1 MEAMQRKSNK
11 RTASS
16 DESETSANQHQETDD
31 TSKAKARKPSMST
44 QKGMIAV
51 IFLSTAALG
60 RNVWKIGAAKPK
72 TWWILLS
79 FVASPVGLAVSVA
92 LSSKVKP
99 HQRMIALAA
108 LSAVLGNVFPKFISV
123 FLVCSGMVWF
133 GLSTRTAPPA
143 KQNGGSNNRG
153 QSLTA
158 MAAIAMTLSLLMEN
172 FFIWVV
178 SATYYPSHQGYPEPL
193 QDNGRL
199 LQTFLLQNL
208 MGLNRR
214 DVVQIR
220 GLMNVQWVLV
230 SAAFMA
236 FIVAELQWLKKRTF
250 SGLALRALAT
260 FATVRAIR
268 TISFLLTVL
277 PSQNPNCYRQH
288 FPLPPNDWISWLM
301 VGMHPQTHGGCN
313 DLIISGH
320 ACVTST
326 MACLAISAAGNMRFS
341 IALWSLLVLDFCIEV
356 YEGFHYSV
364 DMWMGGLI
372 TFLLWRS
379 FSWLEDEAASDN
391 RELLPMSSVTTQELV
406 HFSIPAFITYVV
418 VVVLPEAACNYVIV
432 GYVLFSAGYIERK
445 GFSHFVQHALLCLSF
460 MALAMYL

>member
-1 MEAMQRKSNK
+1 MEVVQRKSKK
-11 RTASS
+11 RPDPEMETA
-16 DESETSANQHQETDD
+16 ANEHLDTDD
-31 TSKAKARKPSMST
+31 TNKAKARNPT
-44 QKGMIAV
+44 IRNQQWLIAV
-51 IFLSTAALG
+51 ILLSTAALG

-92 LSSKVKP
+92 LSNKVKP
-99 HQRMIALAA
+99 HQRMIAFAA

-123 FLVCSGMVWF
+123 FFVCSGMVWF
-133 GLSTRTAPPA
+133 GLSTRAAPPA
-143 KQNGGSNNRG
+143 KQNSINNNRG
-153 QSLTA
+153 QILTA
-158 MAAIAMTLSLLMEN
+158 MTAIAMTLSLLMEN

-199 LQTFLLQNL
+199 IQTFFLENL

-220 GLMNVQWVLV
+220 GLMNVQWILV
-230 SAAFMA
+230 AAAFMA

-260 FATVRAIR
+260 FATVRVIR

-301 VGMHPQTHGGCN
+301 IGMQPQTHGGCN

-326 MACLAISAAGNMRFS
+326 MACLAISAAGNTRFS

-372 TFLLWRS
+372 TSLLWRS
-379 FSWLEDEAASDN
+379 FNWLEDEAGSDN
-391 RELLPMSSVTTQELV
+391 RELLPLSSVTTQEFVLY
-406 HFSIPAFITYVV
+406 SIPAFISYVV
-418 VVVLPEAACNYVIV
+418 VVVLPEVACNYVIV
-432 GYVLFSAGYIERK
+432 GYILFSVGYIARK
-445 GFSHFVQHALLCLSF
+445 GFGHFVQHALLCLAF